1 MLKSKSN
8 SLKTITVLNTDTSM
22 PRANNTLNGSM
33 DAKLS
38 VKSAK
43 VDTTLT
49 RLSHASLY
57 LNTALPLMFMESVP
71 LVFQDIKSTQRASVR
86 RSSSLSQVTT
96 ALSTDTSMLK
106 ENSTASG
113 LTVVPRFASSA
124 TLDTI

>member
-1 MLKSKSN
+1 M
-8 SLKTITVLNTDTSM
+8 ITVLNTDTSM

-86 RSSSLSQVTT
+86 RSSSHSQVTT